1 MTGSP
6 TLRSRAL
13 ISGTCTA
20 RPETTPGHVV
30 RGQNTPGQRP
40 QSRRWR
46 LSGGR
51 RFFPPTA
58 SDFGCALMRQGS
70 RRRCRQ
76 PECGV
81 VGACRPSEHHASTV
95 VVRDAVGPVGS
106 PDVTD
111 PENRRMVHVGAE
123 DVRAACHDLRRGQRG
138 VVGTTRGRRGGGVAS
153 AGQVVQEADCDRGTR
168 VTRPRTAT
176 PTPFSYWYAQVPFE
190 HDDGAKERPVLVLRV
205 AGVNARVLK
214 VTSKPKSGRT
224 NWRRVDTTGWD
235 RPGQREGSWL
245 QTDKVTTVPVKG
257 FRRCLGLEHNDYFRR
272 ELVRLHPTEFGQ
284 PPVNT
289 SSGEPQP

>member
-1 MTGSP
+1 MSAPLATIFAEANVELLALLVVIVAVVSP
-6 TLRSRAL
+6 AL
-13 ISGTCTA
+13 VKS
-20 RPETTPGHVV
+20 
-30 RGQNTPGQRP
+30 
-40 QSRRWR
+40 
-46 LSGGR
+46 
-51 RFFPPTA
+51 F
-58 SDFGCALMRQGS
+58 
-70 RRRCRQ
+70 RRR
-76 PECGV
+76 
-81 VGACRPSEHHASTV
+81 TV
-95 VVRDAVGPVGS
+95 TG
-106 PDVTD
+106 
-111 PENRRMVHVGAE
+111 
-123 DVRAACHDLRRGQRG
+123 
-138 VVGTTRGRRGGGVAS
+138 
-153 AGQVVQEADCDRGTR
+153 GTR

-289 SSGEPQP
+289 SPGEPQP